1 MPQPVWHSID
11 TNEVLQRLDSS
22 ATGLTTEGAQK
33 RLAEHG
39 PNTLPEKQARS
50 LLTMVVGQFSDFM
63 SVVLLI
69 AALISGFID
78 EPQDTIAI
86 LVIVLLNARAVTLS
100 SLVLIAVEIEK
111 WLVRRGVLYAQL

>member
-1 MPQPVWHSID
+1 MTQPVWHSID
-11 TNEVLQRLDSS
+11 ADEVLQCLDSS
-22 ATGLTTEGAQK
+22 ATGLTTEEAQK

-50 LLTMVVGQFSDFM
+50 LLTMVVGQFTDFM
-63 SVVLLI
+63 IVVLLI
-69 AALISGFID
+69 AALISGFIG